1 MAKDPRMYLHD
12 AAMALAAI
20 SRYLTG
26 KSLDDYQRD
35 DLLQAAVERRF
46 EIAAEALNQLSKT
59 HPSIASRIPD
69 LAVVVGFRNVQA
81 HDYAAVNN
89 RIVWDLAQTRAPAL
103 LGEIE
108 NLLRELSSTADP
120 GKCGGKS

>member
-1 MAKDPRMYLHD
+1 MAKEPRMYLHD
-12 AAMALAAI
+12 AATALAAI

-59 HPSIASRIPD
+59 RPSITSRIPD
-69 LAVVVGFRNVQA
+69 LAAVVRFRNVLA
-81 HDYAAVNN
+81 HDYAAVSN
-89 RIVWDLAQTRAPAL
+89 RIVWDLAQTGLPRCL
-103 LGEIE
+103 EK
-108 NLLRELSSTADP
+108 SSDCLESFP
-120 GKCGGKS
+120 